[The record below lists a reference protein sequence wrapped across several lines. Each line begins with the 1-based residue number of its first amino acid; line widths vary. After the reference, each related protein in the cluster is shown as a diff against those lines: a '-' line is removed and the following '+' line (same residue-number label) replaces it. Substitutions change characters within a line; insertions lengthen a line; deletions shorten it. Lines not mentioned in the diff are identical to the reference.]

1 MGKSFEYRKFL
12 LIKLHSEPK
21 NSNEWIETLFEFEHV
36 YYPSFTE
43 PDNSGVCQRIY
54 FNEDLTKMMERR
66 KDSVCIIYE
75 RNDNVDVEQN
85 VKKGLAMRL
94 GELGVNIE
102 KVKKV
107 RWQVWRTV

>member
-1 MGKSFEYRKFL
+1 
-12 LIKLHSEPK
+12 
-21 NSNEWIETLFEFEHV
+21 
-36 YYPSFTE
+36 
-43 PDNSGVCQRIY
+43 
-54 FNEDLTKMMERR
+54 MMERR